1 MEKSLVPV
9 RSKNYDDLTDEQL
22 IELHQTVFDLSI
34 EPGDYQVI
42 RHPKTIAV
50 WHYPNRRKRIHDCIV
65 LHIDTGAIYEN
76 DGYAISRERLPGNV
90 WNVVRKCQEFG
101 CSY

>member
-1 MEKSLVPV
+1 METPLSPPRPKT
-9 RSKNYDDLTDEQL
+9 YDDLTDEQL

-50 WHYPNRRKRIHDCIV
+50 WHYLNKRKRIHDCIV
-65 LHIDTGAIYEN
+65 LHIDTGAIYEK
-76 DGYAISRERLPGNV
+76 DSLVTSRGRLPGNV